1 MTIWWL
7 KLKFPNEK
15 EARAL
20 SPKLPCSLP
29 LKSILP
35 APPRNQ
41 AQTSQ
46 HHRRRL
52 LKKNAPKANKSVAV
66 TVPAALENTVD
77 VVTKMQVFEDALEQR
92 DNHIKQ
98 LKTDMF
104 SIKEM
109 LADMI
114 ALNKAAAPANTPAV
128 IQPSSQVTTLEHQL
142 SNLSHANTF
151 TLTSTLP
158 SLSANASDIMA
169 LVHKQEAERSK
180 ASLHILQMEFLLRG
194 GLNK

>member
-1 MTIWWL
+1 
-7 KLKFPNEK
+7 
-15 EARAL
+15 
-20 SPKLPCSLP
+20 
-29 LKSILP
+29 
-35 APPRNQ
+35 
-41 AQTSQ
+41 
-46 HHRRRL
+46 
-52 LKKNAPKANKSVAV
+52 
-66 TVPAALENTVD
+66 
-77 VVTKMQVFEDALEQR
+77 MQVFEDALEER
-92 DNHIKQ
+92 DNYIKQ

-114 ALNKAAAPANTPAV
+114 ALKNAAAPANTPAV

-142 SNLSHANTF
+142 SF